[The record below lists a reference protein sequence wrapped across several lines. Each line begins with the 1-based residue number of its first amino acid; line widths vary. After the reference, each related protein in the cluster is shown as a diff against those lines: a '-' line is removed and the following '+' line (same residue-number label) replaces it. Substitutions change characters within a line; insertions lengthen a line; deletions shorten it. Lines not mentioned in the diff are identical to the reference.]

1 MPRSNFF
8 ADLKVYQ
15 NPVSTADHPQSRSR
29 NVRSRSRL
37 RNPKAEI
44 VKCMF
49 IHAIL
54 AMQHTYQSTGIAM
67 AKMADDIRN
76 YGRKRYVVPA
86 RNQKLRR
93 FSIRAGDVVR
103 DLKLY
108 GRVPAVCSALGRS
121 VFLKQNGLK
130 LVESTGPSSGQS
142 TTVTYTYEF
151 VDSPDSAASS
161 TDAWTELRGSLRRVF
176 AELGGGEAYL
186 RGERESFYA
195 NKENS

>member
-1 MPRSNFF
+1 
-8 ADLKVYQ
+8 
-15 NPVSTADHPQSRSR
+15 
-29 NVRSRSRL
+29 
-37 RNPKAEI
+37 
-44 VKCMF
+44 
-49 IHAIL
+49 
-54 AMQHTYQSTGIAM
+54 M
-67 AKMADDIRN
+67 AKMADDIRT
-76 YGRKRYVVPA
+76 YVRKKYVVPA
-86 RNQKLRR
+86 RNQKLPR

-151 VDSPDSAASS
+151 VSAPDSSAPSA
-161 TDAWTELRGSLRRVF
+161 DAWTELRGSLRRVF

-186 RGERESFYA
+186 RGERENFYSD
-195 NKENS
+195 KENS

>member
-1 MPRSNFF
+1 
-8 ADLKVYQ
+8 
-15 NPVSTADHPQSRSR
+15 
-29 NVRSRSRL
+29 
-37 RNPKAEI
+37 
-44 VKCMF
+44 
-49 IHAIL
+49 
-54 AMQHTYQSTGIAM
+54 M
-67 AKMADDIRN
+67 AKMADDIRTH
-76 YGRKRYVVPA
+76 GRNKYVVPA

-151 VDSPDSAASS
+151 VDSPDSAAPSS
-161 TDAWTELRGSLRRVF
+161 DAWTELRGALKNVF
-176 AELGGGEAYL
+176 AGFGGGEAYL
-186 RGERESFYA
+186 RGEREGFYA
-195 NKENS
+195 DKENS

>member
-1 MPRSNFF
+1 
-8 ADLKVYQ
+8 
-15 NPVSTADHPQSRSR
+15 
-29 NVRSRSRL
+29 
-37 RNPKAEI
+37 
-44 VKCMF
+44 
-49 IHAIL
+49 
-54 AMQHTYQSTGIAM
+54 M
-67 AKMADDIRN
+67 AKMADDIRTYVRN
-76 YGRKRYVVPA
+76 KYVVTA

-130 LVESTGPSSGQS
+130 LVESTGPTSGQS

-151 VDSPDSAASS
+151 VDALDASQANS
-161 TDAWTELRGSLRRVF
+161 DPWTELRGSLKNVF
-176 AELGGGEAYL
+176 AGFGGGEAYL

-195 NKENS
+195 EKESS

>member
-1 MPRSNFF
+1 
-8 ADLKVYQ
+8 
-15 NPVSTADHPQSRSR
+15 
-29 NVRSRSRL
+29 
-37 RNPKAEI
+37 
-44 VKCMF
+44 
-49 IHAIL
+49 
-54 AMQHTYQSTGIAM
+54 M
-67 AKMADDIRN
+67 AKMADDIRTH
-76 YGRKRYVVPA
+76 GRNKYVVPA

-151 VDSPDSAASS
+151 VDSPDSAAPS
-161 TDAWTELRGSLRRVF
+161 TDAWTELRGALKNVF
-176 AELGGGEAYL
+176 AGLGGGEAYL
-186 RGERESFYA
+186 RGERENFYA
-195 NKENS
+195 DADKENS